1 MSNFQR
7 LLIYYWVANSGV
19 FLFFVQKAFSSDN
32 KTYLVSLFTLNL
44 FFAMVIAAVILNR
57 KMIEQDKNTSFFKL
71 LSIHF
76 IGLVVLLVIGIS

>member
-1 MSNFQR
+1 
-7 LLIYYWVANSGV
+7 
-19 FLFFVQKAFSSDN
+19 
-32 KTYLVSLFTLNL
+32 
-44 FFAMVIAAVILNR
+44 MVIAAVILNR